1 MKHVHPTSGKFVGAK
16 EHITG
21 ILMLPAEAGEM
32 QDRTKEFSMRKVVA
46 WELVSLDGV
55 MESPERWS
63 FQFHNDEM
71 AEANASGMAAAD
83 AMLFGRVTYQEF
95 AAFWPY
101 QNSAEQPFTD
111 YLNNTL
117 KYVVSTTLEEPLEWQ
132 NSTLIKGNVVEEI
145 AKLKRQP
152 GRDITILG
160 SGTLVRSLLQEDLLD
175 ELSLMV
181 HPVVLGSGKRLFEEG
196 SDRKTLELVDSKTFS
211 IGVLYLTYQQAP
223 S

>member
-1 MKHVHPTSGKFVGAK
+1 MKHGHPTSGKFVGAK
-16 EHITG
+16 ERITG

-132 NSTLIKGNVVEEI
+132 NSTLIKDDVAEVV
-145 AKLKRQP
+145 AGLKQQP
-152 GRDITILG
+152 GKDIGIVG
-160 SGTLVRSLLQEDLLD
+160 SGTLVRSLLRDGLLD
-175 ELSLMV
+175 ELGLV
-181 HPVVLGSGKRLFEEG
+181 IHPIVLGSGKRLFEEG
-196 SDRKTLELVDSKTFS
+196 GDQKVLELVDSKTFS
-211 IGVLYLTYQQAP
+211 TGVLNLTYRPAQ

>member
-1 MKHVHPTSGKFVGAK
+1 
-16 EHITG
+16 
-21 ILMLPAEAGEM
+21 MLPAEVGEM
-32 QDRTKEFSMRKVVA
+32 QGRTKEFTMRKVVA

-83 AMLFGRVTYQEF
+83 AMLFGRLTYQEF

-111 YLNNTL
+111 YLNNTP

-132 NSTLIKGNVVEEI
+132 NSSLIKDDIAEVV
-145 AKLKRQP
+145 ANLKQQP
-152 GRDITILG
+152 GKDIGIVG
-160 SGTLVRSLLQEDLLD
+160 SGTLVRSLLRDGLLD
-175 ELSLMV
+175 ELGLMV
-181 HPVVLGSGKRLFEEG
+181 HPIVLGSGKRLFEEG
-196 SDRKTLELVDSKTFS
+196 GDQMALDLVDSKTFS
-211 IGVLYLTYQQAP
+211 TGVLNLTYRPAQ